1 MPATL
6 RENGVMPYALVTG
19 ASLGIGRELARE
31 CARDGYDLI
40 LTSRSRRQLEA
51 TAEELKAT
59 TSQDIRI
66 LPCDLSVPNAGK
78 QLFDDVQRLGL
89 PVEMLI
95 NNAGFGLLGR
105 FWEVDYARQMQM
117 VQLNVSALTE
127 LSRLFLPRMTGA
139 GRGYILN
146 VASTAA
152 FQPGPLMAVY
162 YASKSY
168 VLSFSVALA
177 NEAKEFGV
185 AVSCLC
191 PGPTRSEFAERA
203 GMTKTKLFKGSSGMS
218 AAKVA
223 HLGYQALKA
232 RKAICVTG
240 RANALMAFLTRFAP
254 MQLTAAMARRVQ
266 QI

>member
-1 MPATL
+1 
-6 RENGVMPYALVTG
+6 MPYALVTG

-51 TAEELKAT
+51 VSEELTST
-59 TSQDIRI
+59 TGKDIRI
-66 LPCDLSVPNAGK
+66 VPCDLSVPNAGR
-78 QLFDDVQRLGL
+78 QLFGEVQRLGV

-105 FWEVDYARQMQM
+105 FWQVDHAREMQM
-117 VQLNVSALTE
+117 LQLNVAALTE
-127 LSRLFLPRMTGA
+127 LSRLFLPQMVAA
-139 GRGYILN
+139 GKGFVMN

-185 AVSCLC
+185 KVSCLC

-203 GMTKTKLFKGSSGMS
+203 GMTQTKLFGGGNSMS
-218 AAKVA
+218 PARVA
-223 HLGYQALKA
+223 RIGYRALKA
-232 RKAICVTG
+232 GKAICITG
-240 RANALMAFLTRFAP
+240 RTNALMAFLTRFAP
-254 MQLTAAMARRVQ
+254 MRFTASMARRVQ

>member
-1 MPATL
+1 
-6 RENGVMPYALVTG
+6 MPYALVTG

-40 LTSRSRRQLEA
+40 LTSRSRRQLEI
-51 TAEELKAT
+51 TAEELGRT
-59 TSQDIRI
+59 TGKDIRI
-66 LPCDLSVPNAGK
+66 LPCDLSVPGAAKN
-78 QLFDDVQRLGL
+78 LFEEVQRMG
-89 PVEMLI
+89 PPIEVLI

-105 FWEVDYARQMQM
+105 FWEVDLTRQMQM
-117 VQLNVSALTE
+117 IHLNMGALTE
-127 LSRLFLPRMTGA
+127 LSRLFLPKMAQA

-177 NEAKEFGV
+177 DEAREFGV
-185 AVSCLC
+185 KVSCLC
-191 PGPTRSEFAERA
+191 PGPTTSEFAERA
-203 GMTKTKLFKGSSGMS
+203 GMAKTKLFKGANTMS
-218 AAKVA
+218 ASKVA
-223 HLGYQALKA
+223 RLGYRALKA
-232 RKAICVTG
+232 GRAICITG
-240 RANALMAFLTRFAP
+240 RTNALMAFLTRFAP
-254 MQLTAAMARRVQ
+254 MKLTASMARRVQ